1 MTVRLWD
8 FSFIV
13 EAEISPDWDTDD
25 ATRTT
30 YVEDFD
36 VKYIVI
42 DDKKEIPFNSLSFRN
57 RDRIDRMV
65 RKELEGAYV

>member
-13 EAEISPDWDTDD
+13 EAEISPDWDTSLETK
-25 ATRTT
+25 AS

-36 VKYIVI
+36 VKHIVI